1 MKSWMNTACLA
12 SLCALGTAFSAA
24 SASAVNIAYWDSYT
38 NYTTGTTYPT
48 DYLLSDM
55 SASITGGQGVN
66 RSFGSR
72 TGTFGDVPGAT
83 SAIDGAILV
92 RSDTSTLLTITL
104 TNNTGE
110 TYYLESVNFDFAP
123 RQVATKYGPNSV
135 AVSYTDAD
143 GGTTQIDSQT
153 GLAYIID
160 SNQDLWAEGQY
171 DGFSYSLSSYLTI
184 AGLTIEN
191 GESVTFTLD
200 FGTAPAGDV
209 SSMVDNI
216 LITGSTTIPEPA
228 TNAVLIGA
236 GVLLIA
242 FLRRRR

>member
-1 MKSWMNTACLA
+1 MKSWMKTIGLA
-12 SLCALGTAFSAA
+12 SLCALGTAFTAT

-38 NYTTGTTYPT
+38 DYTTGTTYTP
-48 DYLLSDM
+48 DYLLSGM
-55 SASITGGQGVN
+55 SASLAGGQGVN

-92 RSDTSTLLTITL
+92 RGGNTLTITL

-135 AVSYTDAD
+135 DVSYTDAD
-143 GGTTQIDSQT
+143 GGTTQIASQT
-153 GLAYIID
+153 GLPYIID

-171 DGFSYSLSSYLTI
+171 GGYSTSLSGKVTI
-184 AGLTIEN
+184 AGLTVEN
-191 GESVTFTLD
+191 GETVSFTLD
-200 FGTAPAGDV
+200 FGAAPAADV